1 VPRVDLTVDEQNVS
15 RTVSGDGVTSVV
27 SVSIVDAAR
36 DEVEAVDVL
45 AQIRVELQRNQ
56 IAKRLIL
63 SVFKNKY
70 S

>member
-1 VPRVDLTVDEQNVS
+1 VPRVDLSVDEQNVS